1 MSSVYFMADAH
12 LDHKNI
18 TKFRTC
24 FSDVEEHNSV
34 IKENYH
40 KVVNKRD
47 TVYMLGD
54 MCFSHEALK
63 EIKAW
68 HGRKILI
75 CGNHDLERGITMQDL
90 CNAYDA
96 VYSLFKY
103 KSLWLSHCPLH
114 PNELRGKKNIHGH
127 VHFQSIPDSRYF
139 NASLEN
145 INYTPINVEEI
156 RKRLTVAAMSELTEV
171 SQEMKLYD

>member
-1 MSSVYFMADAH
+1 MATVWFIGDIHAG
-12 LDHKNI
+12 HKNI
-18 TKFRTC
+18 CKFRTQ
-24 FSDVEEHNSV
+24 FTSEEEHYEFV
-34 IKENYH
+34 KENYH

-103 KSLWLSHCPLH
+103 KDFWLSHCPLH

-156 RKRLTVAAMSELTEV
+156 RKRLTIAAMSELTEV